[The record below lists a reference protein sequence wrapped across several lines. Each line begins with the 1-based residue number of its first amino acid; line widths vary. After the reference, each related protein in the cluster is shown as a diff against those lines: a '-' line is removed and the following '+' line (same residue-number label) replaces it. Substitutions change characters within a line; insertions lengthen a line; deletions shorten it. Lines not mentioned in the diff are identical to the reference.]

1 MEDGSC
7 VAFFEVPESP
17 DMTFDP
23 NTPGWVQHLALRVD
37 SMDELLAA
45 KKRLEDYGLEV
56 LGPTDHIMC
65 QSIYFHDPSGHRL
78 ELTYATMTP
87 EMHETLSG
95 SADEM
100 LEQWSKT
107 KRAVPNPLQMA
118 E

>member
-1 MEDGSC
+1 
-7 VAFFEVPESP
+7 
-17 DMTFDP
+17 
-23 NTPGWVQHLALRVD
+23 
-37 SMDELLAA
+37 
-45 KKRLEDYGLEV
+45 
-56 LGPTDHIMC
+56 
-65 QSIYFHDPSGHRL
+65 
-78 ELTYATMTP
+78 MTP